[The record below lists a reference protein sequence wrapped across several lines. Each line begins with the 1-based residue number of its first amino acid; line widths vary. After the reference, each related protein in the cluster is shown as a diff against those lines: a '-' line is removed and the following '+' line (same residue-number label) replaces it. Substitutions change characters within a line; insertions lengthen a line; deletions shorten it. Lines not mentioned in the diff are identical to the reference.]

1 MDTIPRGLPGR
12 HGVLQPIGIST
23 RSGEHLPAAFVEQPR
38 GPVTGRWSWGELEVK
53 WPPAPTASEPSSR
66 TRAISRPR
74 PWRCSPRGGIRN
86 AAEKAWG
93 RRSGPPTTWCWRAG
107 GQGREPERPP
117 ETGPALRMLA
127 SLDPEVRR
135 ARLVRR
141 YYTRQGHLQ
150 GDCFYAGLCEP
161 IEETERRIRETSDYI
176 DAAERLADR
185 HDQ

>member
-66 TRAISRPR
+66 TREHLQAEALEMLAQGRSATPSRRHGGDEAGHRR
-74 PWRCSPRGGIRN
+74 PGAGAGG
-86 AAEKAWG
+86 
-93 RRSGPPTTWCWRAG
+93 G

-127 SLDPEVRR
+127 SLDAEVCRTW
-135 ARLVRR
+135 LVRR

-161 IEETERRIRETSDYI
+161 IEETERRIRETAAYI
-176 DAAERLADR
+176 DDAERLAAV
-185 HDQ
+185 